1 MKKIS
6 IGISLTLVIAFT
18 FILSACQPNALGKE
32 DTTPTVAESTEAS
45 GFVEL
50 SNLSGETQDQE
61 FTCTAVAKQGDHPSY
76 ALEGDHVLSVEDPAI
91 TLILY
96 SDFACDMC
104 NSLYQITQ
112 AILLN
117 YPGDIEFIYRYFPL
131 PDMENQEELTA
142 ANPKSLIAIQAA
154 EAASNQNY
162 FWEMYALLNDNYDTW
177 IEYDEQTF
185 TDWILT
191 QVASIDELDEAQFE
205 TDMFS
210 EKIVNIASTSMENA
224 IKAGVTY
231 IPFLGIDDSAIPGDY
246 YEYNSLNQSL
256 GQVIALTRLEDI
268 QYDECPEMTID
279 TNKDYYAKVTT
290 DIGEFTIH
298 LFDDVAPFTVNS
310 FIFLAE
316 NNWYDDVYFHRIEPG
331 FVAQVGDPTGTGM
344 GNPGYLY
351 SLEVSDD
358 LTFDRAGLVAMANSG
373 PNSNGSQFFI
383 TYDATPHLDGSYTI
397 FGEVVDGMDVVEALQ
412 DTALEDAENTYYA
425 IFIRDIEIIE
435 K

>member
-1 MKKIS
+1 MKKNSLRIS
-6 IGISLTLVIAFT
+6 FIFIATLTLL
-18 FILSACQPNALGKE
+18 LSACQPNALGVE
-32 DTTPTVAESTEAS
+32 DATTPTVEATEAS

-50 SNLSGETQDQE
+50 SDLSSDSQEQE
-61 FTCTAVAKQGDHPSY
+61 FTCAAVAKQGEHPSY

-142 ANPKSLIAIQAA
+142 ADPKSLIAIQAS
-154 EAASNQNY
+154 EAASNQGY
-162 FWEMYALLNDNYDTW
+162 FWEMYALLNDNYETW
-177 IEYDEQTF
+177 AEYEEQAF
-185 TDWILT
+185 TDWIIS
-191 QVASIDELDEAQFE
+191 QVTGIEELDETQFE
-205 TDMFS
+205 KDMFS
-210 EKIVNIASTSMENA
+210 EDIISIATSSMENA
-224 IKAGVTY
+224 IKDGVTY

-246 YEYNSLNQSL
+246 YEYTSLNESL

-279 TNKDYYAKVTT
+279 TSKDYYAKVTT

-298 LFDDVAPFTVNS
+298 LFDDIAPFTVNS

-351 SLEVSDD
+351 SLEVNDD
-358 LTFDRAGLVAMANSG
+358 VTFDRAGLVAMANSG

-383 TYDATPHLDGSYTI
+383 TYAEEPHLNGSYTI
-397 FGEVVDGMDVVEALQ
+397 FGEVVEGMDVVEALQ
-412 DTALEDAENTYYA
+412 DTALEDTENTYYA

>member
-1 MKKIS
+1 MKKNRFAIS
-6 IGISLTLVIAFT
+6 IILIAT
-18 FILSACQPNALGKE
+18 FALIVSACQPNALGIE
-32 DTTPTVAESTEAS
+32 DATTQVAEPTEAS

-50 SNLSGETQDQE
+50 SNLTNETDEQE
-61 FTCTAVAKQGDHPSY
+61 FTCAAVAKQGEHPSY

-96 SDFACDMC
+96 SDYACDMC

-131 PDMENQEELTA
+131 PDMENEEELTA
-142 ANPKSLIAIQAA
+142 ADPKSLIAIQAS
-154 EAASNQNY
+154 EASSNQGY
-162 FWEMYALLNDNYDTW
+162 FWEMYSLLNDNYDTW
-177 IEYDEQTF
+177 AEYDEQTF
-185 TDWILT
+185 IDWILS
-191 QVASIDELDEAQFE
+191 QVANIEELDVSKFE
-205 TDMFS
+205 DDMFS
-210 EKIVNIASTSMENA
+210 EEIIAIANNSMENA
-224 IKAGVTY
+224 IKDGVTY

-246 YEYNSLNQSL
+246 YEYTSLNENL

-279 TNKDYYAKVTT
+279 TDKDYYAKVTT

-316 NNWYDDVYFHRIEPG
+316 NDWYDDVYFHRIEPG

-397 FGEVVDGMDVVEALQ
+397 FGEVVEGMDVVEALQ

-435 K
+435 E